1 MKPHLAPRAHL
12 LTGVAALCLLA
23 QPAVAAPMDFGTALQ
38 HMAASSD
45 RLAAS
50 RQAVDSAAWQRR
62 AVESLGGLSVSLTG
76 AAYAYNANLD
86 VDLNPLS
93 QALPGIA
100 SQLPP
105 QLGGMV
111 AQLPHLPASYTL
123 NRHKTDVTASVN
135 AVYPLYMGGIDNA
148 ARGLADARTREA
160 QADNARVSDELASL
174 LVQRYFGAQL
184 ADRAAVLRETA
195 LQSIEKHD
203 AAAQKM
209 LDAGVIA
216 KVERLQARSAL
227 EDARKNARKARD
239 DADLATTAL
248 TRTARALSAQER
260 ALAREKWLFEQVL
273 DRLQPFIPQ
282 LTRTARAEE
291 RVQPTSPLF
300 VNSQPVQPL
309 DYFIDAALARH
320 PGLEK
325 VAAKK
330 AQASQL
336 HAADEALRRPQVFA
350 FGQRQIKSG
359 NADWVAGIA
368 VRWTLWDSIDRKALA
383 ASSQAQV
390 EQAERT
396 GAQARSDIALLVEKN
411 WLALEQARRQYFAQQ
426 AGVDLSAE
434 VLRLR
439 EAGLR
444 EGTSTTLD
452 LIDAQLNNA
461 KVQTE
466 RAQAAHDYV
475 LALAALLESSGL
487 SDEFANYMARADVKV
502 D

>member
-1 MKPHLAPRAHL
+1 MTSQLTPRAHL
-12 LTGVAALCLLA
+12 LTSVAALCLLA
-23 QPAVAAPMDFGTALQ
+23 QPALAAPMDFGTALQ

-160 QADNARVSDELASL
+160 QADSARVSDELASL

-239 DADLATTAL
+239 DADLATTA
-248 TRTARALSAQER
+248 
-260 ALAREKWLFEQVL
+260 
-273 DRLQPFIPQ
+273 

-439 EAGLR
+439 EVGLR

>member
-248 TRTARALSAQER
+248 TRTARA
-260 ALAREKWLFEQVL
+260 
-273 DRLQPFIPQ
+273 
-282 LTRTARAEE
+282 EE

-487 SDEFANYMARADVKV
+487 SEEFANYMARADVKV

>member
-1 MKPHLAPRAHL
+1 MTSQLTPRAHL
-12 LTGVAALCLLA
+12 LTSVAALCLLA
-23 QPAVAAPMDFGTALQ
+23 QPALAAPMDFGTALQ

-248 TRTARALSAQER
+248 TRTARA
-260 ALAREKWLFEQVL
+260 
-273 DRLQPFIPQ
+273 
-282 LTRTARAEE
+282 EE

>member
-111 AQLPHLPASYTL
+111 AQLPRLPASYTL

-239 DADLATTAL
+239 DADLATTA
-248 TRTARALSAQER
+248 
-260 ALAREKWLFEQVL
+260 
-273 DRLQPFIPQ
+273 

>member
-160 QADNARVSDELASL
+160 QADSARVSDELASL

-203 AAAQKM
+203 VAAQKM

-239 DADLATTAL
+239 DADLATTA
-248 TRTARALSAQER
+248 
-260 ALAREKWLFEQVL
+260 
-273 DRLQPFIPQ
+273 

-487 SDEFANYMARADVKV
+487 SDEFANYMAQADVKV

>member
-1 MKPHLAPRAHL
+1 MTPHLTPRAHL
-12 LTGVAALCLLA
+12 LTSVAALCLLA
-23 QPAVAAPMDFGTALQ
+23 QPALAAPMDFGTALQ

-160 QADNARVSDELASL
+160 QADSARVSDELASL

-239 DADLATTAL
+239 DADLATTA
-248 TRTARALSAQER
+248 
-260 ALAREKWLFEQVL
+260 
-273 DRLQPFIPQ
+273 

>member
-160 QADNARVSDELASL
+160 QADSARVSDELASL

-239 DADLATTAL
+239 DADLATTA
-248 TRTARALSAQER
+248 
-260 ALAREKWLFEQVL
+260 
-273 DRLQPFIPQ
+273 

-487 SDEFANYMARADVKV
+487 SDEFANYMAQADVKV

>member
-1 MKPHLAPRAHL
+1 MTSQLTPRAHL
-12 LTGVAALCLLA
+12 LTSVAALCLLA
-23 QPAVAAPMDFGTALQ
+23 QPALAAPMDFGTALQ

-62 AVESLGGLSVSLTG
+62 AVENLGGLSVSLTG

-160 QADNARVSDELASL
+160 QADSARVSDELASL

-248 TRTARALSAQER
+248 TRTARA
-260 ALAREKWLFEQVL
+260 
-273 DRLQPFIPQ
+273 
-282 LTRTARAEE
+282 EE

-325 VAAKK
+325 IAAKK